1 VLRIVDAPVEPRADR
16 LAVEREREVAERIGD
31 VRGPVVHR
39 ARAQRL
45 QLVVVLRAVEL
56 ERVDAARIFVLDRM
70 EPRGLAECRSILYRG
85 RKAI

>member
-1 VLRIVDAPVEPRADR
+1 MLRIVDAPVEPRADR

-39 ARAQRL
+39 AQRL
-45 QLVVVLRAVEL
+45 QLVVVLHAVEL